1 MEWIIVSL
9 KIGLKKNKKKKNYVE
24 FVWLEYLYQH
34 YRIKYYIFAS
44 STEINYDTLF
54 IIMSAE
60 YIIISTIIILKILN
74 VNSFLFVYG
83 QSVSD

>member
-9 KIGLKKNKKKKNYVE
+9 KIGLKKRKKNYVE
-24 FVWLEYLYQH
+24 FVWLEFLQQNYGT
-34 YRIKYYIFAS
+34 KYYIFAS

-60 YIIISTIIILKILN
+60 DIIISTIIILKILN

>member
-9 KIGLKKNKKKKNYVE
+9 KIGLKKRKKNYVE
-24 FVWLEYLYQH
+24 FVWLEFLQQNYGT
-34 YRIKYYIFAS
+34 KYYIFAS
-44 STEINYDTLF
+44 LTEINYDTLF

-60 YIIISTIIILKILN
+60 DIIISTIIILKILN
-74 VNSFLFVYG
+74 VNSFFFVYG